1 MDRKKIKEILGEF
14 FKKKHI
20 NVLIVIIIIIVFL
33 MTALNVI
40 GSKSQNEKMKETIS
54 SDLEKEITNEKVNE
68 SKDEYELRQKEE
80 LTSIL
85 EDISGV
91 GSVSVM
97 MTFESGEVKIPAY
110 NKDTQTSVTE
120 ENDSEGGKRVNE
132 QKNDGS
138 TVVMSTNDDGNEP
151 FVIQTKKPKVIG
163 VVVAAEGAENSKIK
177 YEIQKMVSTLYDLS
191 IDKVN
196 VHPMKK

>member
-1 MDRKKIKEILGEF
+1 MNKKKFKEILDEF
-14 FKKKHI
+14 LSKKHI
-20 NVLIVIIIIIVFL
+20 NVLIIIIIIIVFL
-33 MTALNVI
+33 TTALSVI
-40 GSKSQNEKMKETIS
+40 IKNENNQAKETLS
-54 SDLEKEITNEKVNE
+54 SELEKEINNERTKE
-68 SKDEYELRQKEE
+68 SKDEYEASQKEE
-80 LTSIL
+80 LTNIL
-85 EDISGV
+85 QNISGV

-110 NKDTQTSVTE
+110 DKDTQTSVTE
-120 ENDSEGGKRVNE
+120 EEDSEGGKRVNE

-138 TVVMSTNDDGNEP
+138 KVVMSTNDDGNEP

-191 IDKVN
+191 VDKVN

>member
-1 MDRKKIKEILGEF
+1 MNKKKFKEILDEF
-14 FKKKHI
+14 LNKKHI

-33 MTALNVI
+33 TTALSVI
-40 GSKSQNEKMKETIS
+40 SNKNENDQAKETLS
-54 SDLEKEITNEKVNE
+54 SELEKEITNERTKE
-68 SKDEYELRQKEE
+68 IKDEYEASQKEE
-80 LTSIL
+80 LTNIL
-85 EDISGV
+85 ENISGV

-110 NKDTQTSVTE
+110 DKDTQTSVTE
-120 ENDSEGGKRVNE
+120 EEDSEGGKRVNE

-138 TVVMSTNDDGNEP
+138 KVVMSTNDDGNEP

-191 IDKVN
+191 VDKVN

>member
-1 MDRKKIKEILGEF
+1 MDRKKIKEILDEF